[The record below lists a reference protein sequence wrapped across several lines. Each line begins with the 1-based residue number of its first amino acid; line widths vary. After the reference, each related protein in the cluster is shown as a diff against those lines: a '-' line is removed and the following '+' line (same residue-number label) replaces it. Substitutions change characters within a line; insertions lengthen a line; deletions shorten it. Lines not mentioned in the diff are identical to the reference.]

1 MAVKIIVYLP
11 RDKDIDKPQIVFLS
25 LIGNDVCNGRYPTEP
40 NFTTEE
46 EFRTKTL
53 QTLDHLGQFFK
64 IPTDQIMTVIL
75 KTKKDKILP
84 SGSHV
89 IMTGLADGR
98 VLWDF
103 MSQRIHPLGEYRSDV
118 TYEDVYEYL
127 NCLQISP
134 CHGWFFFGLK
144 LDITLTSETHN
155 R

>member
-1 MAVKIIVYLP
+1 M
-11 RDKDIDKPQIVFLS
+11 
-25 LIGNDVCNGRYPTEP
+25 
-40 NFTTEE
+40 
-46 EFRTKTL
+46 
-53 QTLDHLGQFFK
+53 
-64 IPTDQIMTVIL
+64 

-103 MSQRIHPLGEYRSDV
+103 MSERIHPLGEYRSDV

-134 CHGWFFFGLK
+134 CHGWFFFWTQTRYYVNL
-144 LDITLTSETHN
+144 
-155 R
+155 

>member
-134 CHGWFFFGLK
+134 CHGWFF
-144 LDITLTSETHN
+144 LDSN
-155 R
+155 

>member
-64 IPTDQIMTVIL
+64 IPRDQIMKIFL

-134 CHGWFFFGLK
+134 CHG
-144 LDITLTSETHN
+144 
-155 R
+155 